1 MLTDALKVALLD
13 EALNASAPARRIAAS
28 LLLDVMRA
36 KWSAEAFHSRLQTV
50 EASET
55 AEVAKE
61 LRALIE
67 RHGL

>member
-13 EALNASAPARRIAAS
+13 EAFNASAPARRIAAS

-36 KWSAEAFHSRLQTV
+36 ERSDEAFHSRLQTV